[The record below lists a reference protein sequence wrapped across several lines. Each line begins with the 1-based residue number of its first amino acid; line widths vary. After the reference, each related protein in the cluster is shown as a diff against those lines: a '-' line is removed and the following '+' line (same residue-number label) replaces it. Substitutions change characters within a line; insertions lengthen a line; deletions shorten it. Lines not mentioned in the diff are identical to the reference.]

1 MQIVEHFTAG
11 SLGSIVALHGQHY
24 AANWG
29 FGTFFEAKVALE
41 LAEFSNRKT
50 SKDLLLLA
58 QDEHGIAASLVLDL
72 NDPNSGSRG
81 AHLRW
86 FIASNRCRG
95 TGIGR
100 IFMDRAMQ
108 HVDSHSSGRAW
119 LTTFSGLMP
128 ARHLYESY
136 NFKLISENEGDAWG
150 VKVIEQE
157 FCR

>member
-1 MQIVEHFTAG
+1 
-11 SLGSIVALHGQHY
+11 
-24 AANWG
+24 
-29 FGTFFEAKVALE
+29 
-41 LAEFSNRKT
+41 
-50 SKDLLLLA
+50 
-58 QDEHGIAASLVLDL
+58 
-72 NDPNSGSRG
+72 
-81 AHLRW
+81 
-86 FIASNRCRG
+86 
-95 TGIGR
+95 
-100 IFMDRAMQ
+100 MDRAMQ